1 MMQPEID
8 RFLAVALDAAR
19 VASRVCRRVQKEM
32 VAPGLQS
39 KASDEP
45 VTVADYASQAI
56 VHRALLRAFPEHSLL
71 SEENSAHLRAS
82 TSNELRDRVV
92 GLVSDALDTR
102 VSFDELCGW
111 IDHAGDANHRFRW
124 TVDPIDG
131 TKGFLRHEQYAVA
144 IGLLDRGEP
153 ILGVLGCPSLA
164 ESGVGA
170 SDVGA
175 LISGVVGGGAWQE
188 SLAGGGKRAVR
199 VSARSAP
206 GDIRVLGSVESSH
219 GDPRVVTELVSRLGL
234 GGGVVKVDSQ
244 VKYGVLARGDGE
256 VYLRPRS
263 SVAYRENVW
272 DHAAGAAIAAAAGG
286 RVTDTRGAPLDFRLG
301 KKLER
306 NEGVLATNGPMHDA
320 IVKALS

>member
-1 MMQPEID
+1 MELPTLYRDDATLVID
-8 RFLAVALDAAR
+8 KPSGWLVHNSSFTRTR
-19 VASRVCRRVQKEM
+19 ER
-32 VAPGLQS
+32 
-39 KASDEP
+39 
-45 VTVADYASQAI
+45 TVLTVVRESLGDGWSP
-56 VHRALLRAFPEHSLL
+56 VHR
-71 SEENSAHLRAS
+71 
-82 TSNELRDRVV
+82 
-92 GLVSDALDTR
+92 
-102 VSFDELCGW
+102 
-111 IDHAGDANHRFRW
+111 
-124 TVDPIDG
+124 
-131 TKGFLRHEQYAVA
+131 
-144 IGLLDRGEP
+144 LDRGTS
-153 ILGVLGCPSLA
+153 GVLLLSRGA
-164 ESGVGA
+164 E
-170 SDVGA
+170 
-175 LISGVVGGGAWQE
+175 LLRAWQE